1 MTQFTHSTQDM
12 APTQYLEGG
21 GIRFAYRR
29 FGISGNR
36 RSRVPERFP
45 LVFFQH
51 FMGTLDDHD
60 PALSDAFASDRE
72 VILFNNVGVAS
83 SSGTV
88 PGTVEAMARDAI
100 SFIEALGL
108 ATIDV
113 VGHSM
118 GGLVAQE
125 VALARPELVRC
136 LVLVG
141 TGPRGGE
148 GVGALPPWVAE
159 LFTRKYEQQE
169 DMWLPILFAPTLTS
183 QAAGRAYV
191 ARIVARA
198 DRDTPVSDQ
207 SIVAQRAAIAA
218 YGAAK
223 DPSYAH
229 LKGLQLPVLVV
240 NGTDDIVIPTINS
253 YILQQFLPDAEL
265 ILYPDANHGSH
276 SSTPSSSSAT
286 RASSLT
292 CSTSSLLLIA
302 RHRPAEEQRGAQCP
316 LPARARTRPGKA
328 RSYRRGQ
335 PHCRRRTSCVSSAQL
350 ASRKKPSERPMSS
363 SRTRSI

>member
-1 MTQFTHSTQDM
+1 MTHFTHDT
-12 APTQYLEGG
+12 APTQYAEAGRT
-21 GIRFAYRR
+21 RFAYRR
-29 FGISGNR
+29 FGIPGR
-36 RSRVPERFP
+36 PP

-72 VILFNNVGVAS
+72 VILFNNTGVAS
-83 SSGTV
+83 STGTV
-88 PGTVEAMARDAI
+88 PDTIEAMARDAI
-100 SFIEALGL
+100 TFTDALGL
-108 ATIDV
+108 TTIDIV
-113 VGHSM
+113 AHSM

-125 VALARPELVRC
+125 VTLARPDLVRR

-148 GVGALPPWVAE
+148 GLGALPAWVAE

-169 DMWLPILFAPTLTS
+169 EMWLPILFAPTQTS

-191 ARIVARA
+191 ERILTRA

-207 SIVAQRAAIAA
+207 SIAAQRAALAA

-229 LKGLQLPVLVV
+229 LKGLELPVLVV
-240 NGTDDIVIPTINS
+240 NGSGDIVIPTINS
-253 YILQQFLPDAEL
+253 YILQQFLPNAEL

-276 SSTPSSSSAT
+276 FQYPGLFT
-286 RASSLT
+286 R
-292 CSTSSLLLIA
+292 
-302 RHRPAEEQRGAQCP
+302 H
-316 LPARARTRPGKA
+316 TRIFLDG
-328 RSYRRGQ
+328 
-335 PHCRRRTSCVSSAQL
+335 
-350 ASRKKPSERPMSS
+350 
-363 SRTRSI
+363 